1 MLPGR
6 CRAVLAVEGIH
17 TYYGL
22 SHILFSVSFNV
33 PEGQI
38 VCLLGRNG
46 AGKSTT
52 MRSIM
57 GLTPPRQGTINFKGK
72 PVTGKK
78 PYQLARQGM
87 GYVPDD
93 RRVFADLTVGDNLE
107 ISERKTGNE
116 AGWNKDSV
124 YDFFPALKHIDSRKA
139 GFLSG
144 GEQQMLTIARALM
157 TNPVFLLLDEPTEGL
172 APMIVEVLE
181 EQIGKLRDKGLTVL
195 LAEQNQRVA
204 LRLSDQGYV
213 IDKGVIRYHG
223 SIEDL
228 RDNEEVRK
236 KYLLV

>member
-1 MLPGR
+1 MLE
-6 CRAVLAVEGIH
+6 VENIH

-22 SHILFSVSFNV
+22 SHILFDVSLSV

-57 GLTPPRQGTINFKGK
+57 GLTPPRRGVIKFKGEPIK
-72 PVTGKK
+72 GKK
-78 PYQLARQGM
+78 PYQLARQGI

-107 ISERKTGNE
+107 ISERKIEGDVMWTKE
-116 AGWNKDSV
+116 SV
-124 YDFFPALKHIDSRKA
+124 YDFFPALRHIDSRKA

-144 GEQQMLTIARALM
+144 GEQQMLTVARALM
-157 TNPVFLLLDEPTEGL
+157 TNPEFLLLDEPTEGL
-172 APMIVEVLE
+172 APMIIEVLE
-181 EQIGKLRDKGLTVL
+181 ERIGKLRDKGLTVF

-204 LRLSDQGYV
+204 LKLSDQGYV
-213 IDKGVIRYHG
+213 IDNGVIRYHG

-228 RDNEEVRK
+228 RENEEVRK
-236 KYLLV
+236 KYLMV

>member
-1 MLPGR
+1 
-6 CRAVLAVEGIH
+6 VLEVEKIH

-22 SHILFSVSFNV
+22 SHILFDVSLSV

-57 GLTPPRQGTINFKGK
+57 GLTPPREGAIRFKGENI
-72 PVTGKK
+72 TGKK
-78 PYQLARQGM
+78 PYQLARQGI

-107 ISERKTGNE
+107 ISERK
-116 AGWNKDSV
+116 AGDDVTWDRDSV
-124 YDFFPALKHIDSRKA
+124 YDFFPALRHIDSRKA

-144 GEQQMLTIARALM
+144 GEQQMLTVARALM
-157 TNPVFLLLDEPTEGL
+157 TNPEFLLLDEPTEGL
-172 APMIVEVLE
+172 APMIIEVLE
-181 EQIGKLRDKGLTVL
+181 ERIGKLRDKGLTVL

-204 LRLSDQGYV
+204 LKLSDQGYV
-213 IDKGVIRYHG
+213 IDNGVIRYHG
-223 SIEDL
+223 TIEDL
-228 RDNEEVRK
+228 RANEEVRK

>member
-1 MLPGR
+1 MLE
-6 CRAVLAVEGIH
+6 VEKIH

-22 SHILFSVSFNV
+22 SHILFGVSLNV
-33 PEGQI
+33 PKGQI

-57 GLTPPRQGTINFKGK
+57 GLTPPREGTIRFKGETI
-72 PVTGKK
+72 TGKK
-78 PYQLARQGM
+78 PYQLARQGI

-107 ISERKTGNE
+107 ISERK
-116 AGWNKDSV
+116 AGDDVTWDRDSV
-124 YDFFPALKHIDSRKA
+124 YDFFPALRHIDSRKA

-144 GEQQMLTIARALM
+144 GEQQMLTVARALM
-157 TNPVFLLLDEPTEGL
+157 TNPEFLLLDEPTEGL
-172 APMIVEVLE
+172 APMIIEVLE
-181 EQIGKLRDKGLTVL
+181 ERIGKLRDKGLTVL
-195 LAEQNQRVA
+195 LAEQNQKVA
-204 LRLSDQGYV
+204 LKLSDQGYV
-213 IDKGVIRYHG
+213 IDNGVIRYHG
-223 SIEDL
+223 TIEDL

>member
-1 MLPGR
+1 MLE
-6 CRAVLAVEGIH
+6 VEGIH

-22 SHILFSVSFNV
+22 SHVLFGVSLQVNSG
-33 PEGQI
+33 EI

-57 GLTPPRQGTINFKGK
+57 GLTPPKQGIIRFKGASIK
-72 PVTGKK
+72 GRK

-87 GYVPDD
+87 GYVPDN

-107 ISERKTGNE
+107 ISERKVDVSLP
-116 AGWNKDSV
+116 WNKEGI
-124 YDFFPALKHIDSRKA
+124 YDFFPALGRIDSRKA

-157 TNPVFLLLDEPTEGL
+157 TNPDFLLLDEPTEGL
-172 APMIVEVLE
+172 APLIVEDLE
-181 EQIGKLRDKGLTVL
+181 KRIGRLRERGLTVL
-195 LAEQNQRVA
+195 LAEQNQKVA
-204 LRLSDQGYV
+204 LRLSDRGYV
-213 IDKGVIRYHG
+213 IDNGVIRYHG
-223 SIEDL
+223 TIDDL
-228 RDNEEVRK
+228 KMNEEVRR